1 MSTTTWDDPR
11 PRVRVGPD
19 HLHPFNNQIGFARL
33 LAARDA
39 LTVKVRSVGTVIASV
54 ARAALRQA
62 RRLADYLHLARLG
75 GVLTAAA
82 RWSRNK
88 AAVPLGLLR
97 RVLTPAGAV
106 WALTTPTG
114 QRLTRTVLGTSLR
127 FLEAALMRT
136 TDLAMGVLGRCG
148 RIGRWA
154 AGLLGNASAGIV
166 LTVAKITDKV
176 RTTVGPWVSAD
187 RLHVRVVNAVAGLV
201 FLRQLSGLLPPVLRA
216 PVMVLAV
223 AITVGRAGRTG
234 FARGLSGFAELLAE
248 AAGVSNAVA
257 GVLAGAR
264 SVRVDVNPTET
275 TRRITVEVPDPA
287 EGGLPAAAPIGGDPA
302 GPSAGSAGSGQP
314 RTNAQKRAEAKRSG
328 SSGSRH

>member
-1 MSTTTWDDPR
+1 MSSIAFDRPA
-11 PRVRVGPD
+11 PRVRVVPD
-19 HLHPFNNQIGFARL
+19 NLESKIGYSSL

-39 LTVKVRSVGTVIASV
+39 VAAKVRGIGSFIVSATGS
-54 ARAALRQA
+54 ALRQA
-62 RRLADYLHLARLG
+62 RLLADHLHLRRVGTLAA
-75 GVLTAAA
+75 TAA
-82 RWSRNK
+82 RWTLSK

-106 WALTTPTG
+106 WVLTTPTG
-114 QRLTRTVLGTSLR
+114 QRLTRTVGSTALHL
-127 FLEAALMRT
+127 LESTLMRT
-136 TDLAMGVLGRCG
+136 TDLAMALLGRCG
-148 RIGRWA
+148 RMGRWA
-154 AGLLGNASAGIV
+154 AGLVGNASAAVV
-166 LTVAKITDKV
+166 LAVVKVADKV